1 MRPAGGLLPLLCAVV
16 ALLALPAGTDA
27 VAKPD
32 YFVSSPSFSI
42 TAIPPKSNGFAI
54 WVFASGHRQVE
65 VVARRQQQF
74 ATYSARGRAD
84 RNGFSVDMGR
94 FGEMEMRFDGSTHR
108 LDNVKGCKGRRTI
121 QGQGTFRGQLRFHG
135 REDFVSVDATRIRGH
150 FERSFRQVCKS
161 LSGDPNGIKVGSG
174 ERRAP
179 FPGAGDEND
188 VLEAESKG
196 DGRRTAFIAL
206 RTGLPGLPLLVAG
219 SVREQIGRTFVSGFT
234 EPTGDKGSI
243 VFSEKGVD
251 PETVVARPGAPFG
264 GEGLYVKPSAGAA
277 DWSGDLRVPIA
288 GFGVVNLTGPGFAAS
303 TCHPTLETFSGCGTA
318 QGSGSH
324 SQPLA
329 LARLSSLR

>member
-1 MRPAGGLLPLLCAVV
+1 MKPKGRLLPLLCVV
-16 ALLALPAGTDA
+16 AALLALPAGAD
-27 VAKPD
+27 AKPD
-32 YFVSSPSFSI
+32 YFVSPPSFSI

-94 FGEMEMRFDGSTHR
+94 FGEMQMRFHGSTHL
-108 LDNVKGCKGRRTI
+108 LDNVRGCKGRRTM
-121 QGQGTFRGQLRFHG
+121 QGQGTFRGQFHFHG

-150 FERSFRQVCKS
+150 FERSFRQVCMRQPGDTS
-161 LSGDPNGIKVGSG
+161 VTVVAAGGRRPALS
-174 ERRAP
+174 
-179 FPGAGDEND
+179 GAGDKID
-188 VLEAESKG
+188 VLEAESQG
-196 DGRRTAFIAL
+196 DGRTTAFTAL
-206 RTGLPGLPLLVAG
+206 RAGLPGLPLLVAG
-219 SVREQIGRTFVSGFT
+219 SVREKIGQTLVVGFT
-234 EPTGDKGSI
+234 EPRRDRGSI
-243 VFSEKGVD
+243 VFSEEGVD
-251 PETVVARPGAPFG
+251 PETVEARPGGPFR
-264 GEGLYVKPSAGAA
+264 GEGLYVKPSAGVA

-288 GFGVVNLTGPGFAAS
+288 GFGIVNLTGPGFAAS

>member
-1 MRPAGGLLPLLCAVV
+1 MKPTGRLLSLLGAVG
-16 ALLALPAGTDA
+16 ALLALPASAD
-27 VAKPD
+27 AKPD
-32 YFVSSPSFSI
+32 YFVSPPSFSI

-94 FGEMEMRFDGSTHR
+94 FGKMQMRFHGSTHL
-108 LDNVKGCKGRRTI
+108 LDNMKGCKGRRMI
-121 QGQGTFRGQLRFHG
+121 QGQGTFQGHLRFHG

-150 FERSFRQVCKS
+150 FERSFRQVCKGQ
-161 LSGDPNGIKVGSG
+161 SGDLNVTLVGSG
-174 ERRAP
+174 RRRPASS
-179 FPGAGDEND
+179 GAGDEID
-188 VLEAESKG
+188 VLEAVSKE
-196 DGRRTAFIAL
+196 DGRRTAFTAL
-206 RTGLPGLPLLVAG
+206 RTGLPGLPLLMVG
-219 SVREQIGRTFVSGFT
+219 SVSEKIGRTRVVGFT
-234 EPTGDKGSI
+234 EPRGDSGSI
-243 VFSEKGVD
+243 VFSEEGID
-251 PETVVARPGAPFG
+251 PETVAARPGAPFR
-264 GEGLYVKPSAGAA
+264 GEGLYVKPSAEAA

-288 GFGVVNLTGPGFAAS
+288 GFGTVDLTGSGFAAS